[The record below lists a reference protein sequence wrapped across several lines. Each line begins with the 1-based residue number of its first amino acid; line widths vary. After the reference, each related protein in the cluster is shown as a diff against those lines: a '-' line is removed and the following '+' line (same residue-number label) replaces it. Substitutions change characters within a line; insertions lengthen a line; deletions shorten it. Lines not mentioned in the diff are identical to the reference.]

1 MSMREK
7 QRKLN
12 RRRKRREKR
21 NHKRKVHWEKHCQRK
36 IEYNAKLPKTL
47 IDKIKYIFD
56 DIYKGMDKMNVFV
69 ATNPMDYDKFLEI
82 FKECEIYVAVLY
94 DYYYDEVYQKVSKDQ
109 EDLIDITAVFRDI
122 GLDLNDA
129 YKLSDMYDDKEIT
142 KEDVIRE
149 IKIYEER
156 HIPIRKRM
164 EASVKN
170 EDYVEICNMICYLL
184 YDDLWMSFIYDLL
197 WLFKRK
203 ER

>member
-1 MSMREK
+1 MREK

-12 RRRKRREKR
+12 RRRKRREKI
-21 NHKRKVHWEKHCQRK
+21 NHIRKVHQEKHHQK
-36 IEYNAKLPKTL
+36 IREYKAKLPKTL

-56 DIYKGMDKMNVFV
+56 NIYKGMDKMNVFV

-94 DYYYDEVYQKVSKDQ
+94 EECDDDVYQKVS
-109 EDLIDITAVFRDI
+109 EDKKELIDVTAVFRDI

-129 YKLSDMYDDKEIT
+129 YKLSDMYDDKKIT

-149 IKIYEER
+149 IKIYAER

-170 EDYVEICNMICYLL
+170 EDYVEICNMIWYFL
-184 YDDLWMSFIYDLL
+184 YDDLWMVFIRDLL
-197 WLFKRK
+197 WLFKK
-203 ER
+203 EEG